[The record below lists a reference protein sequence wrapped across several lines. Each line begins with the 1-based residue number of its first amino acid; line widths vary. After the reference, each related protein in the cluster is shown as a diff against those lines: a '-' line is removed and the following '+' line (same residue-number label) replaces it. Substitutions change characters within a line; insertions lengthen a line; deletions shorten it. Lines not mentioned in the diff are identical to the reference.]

1 MNRLPIE
8 YEALLARFTEM
19 SKRVLGN
26 NLVGVYL
33 HGSAV
38 MGCFHPAKSDL
49 DILLVVKHDIPDP
62 IKLEFME
69 NVVRLNEDAPAKGLE
84 LSIVKKEVC
93 DPFAYPTPFELH
105 FSVTHL
111 NWFKQNAVDYV
122 RKMKGTDKD
131 LAAHVMIT
139 RTFGKT
145 LYGDEIAEVFG
156 AVREADYIDSI
167 WYDVENAREDILEN
181 PVYVTLN
188 LCRVLAYLKDGLVL
202 SKKTGGEW
210 GVKSLPEKYRGIVR
224 SALNCYG
231 TEDETMKGQ
240 SLESQASGDQTAN
253 VQASEDKIWADS
265 RIAVQFAAHVLA
277 EIDGRIVREQI

>member
-8 YEALLARFTEM
+8 YEALLACFTEM

-38 MGCFHPAKSDL
+38 MGCFNPAKSDL
-49 DILLVVKHDIPDP
+49 DILLVVNHDIPDP

-69 NVVRLNEDAPAKGLE
+69 NVVRLNEEAPAKGLE

-111 NWFKQNAVDYV
+111 NWFKQNPVDYV

-139 RTFGKT
+139 RAYGRV

-156 AVREADYIDSI
+156 EVSEADYIDSI
-167 WYDVENAREDILEN
+167 WYDVENAREDILKN
-181 PVYVTLN
+181 PMYITLN
-188 LCRVLAYLKDGLVL
+188 LCRVLAYIKDGLVL
-202 SKKTGGEW
+202 SKKAGGEW
-210 GVKSLPEKYRGIVR
+210 GLQYSPEECAAIIG
-224 SALNCYG
+224 SAL
-231 TEDETMKGQ
+231 
-240 SLESQASGDQTAN
+240 
-253 VQASEDKIWADS
+253 WAYAQGEAMEVAEAE
-265 RIAVQFAAHVLA
+265 AVSFAAHMLA
-277 EIDGRIVREQI
+277 EINGHIAREQINKIQVEID